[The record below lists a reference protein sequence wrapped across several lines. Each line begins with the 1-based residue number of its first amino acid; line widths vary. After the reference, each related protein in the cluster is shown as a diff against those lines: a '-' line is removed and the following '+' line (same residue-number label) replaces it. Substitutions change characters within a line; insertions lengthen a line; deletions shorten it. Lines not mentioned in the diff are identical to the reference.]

1 MIKLVNLSKSYNQ
14 KIVLD
19 NVNLEIPAGTFTAIS
34 GDSGSGKSTLL
45 NIIGGLEPPTQGD
58 IIIDGKN
65 IKELSRKEKI
75 NFYRKTIGII
85 FQGSYM
91 DPQLTLKEN
100 ITLPGVFAGVKKSI
114 RDAKAIQLAEKLG
127 ISEQLEQL
135 PRESSGGEIERA
147 AIARALLLN
156 PKIILADE
164 PTANLD
170 PANSQKV
177 LRVLRNLCSELNI
190 TIIVA
195 SHDILASNFATKILT
210 IENNTV
216 REAK

>member
-156 PKIILADE
+156 PKIILAEE